1 MVSWDFLRC
10 LLGKTS
16 FRIVPKL
23 DRCSRL
29 HDNHHPWTSPTRPIA
44 IMAAMRRSCHLFW
57 QNFGSKNPWPL
68 LRGVK
73 KNRYYRFNPS
83 SRNYQVASTKL
94 PTVMYICIYL
104 QEGIWMIFRDWDSF
118 KNTFWALCLLCYLFL
133 ILFSRSTAGPSSTP
147 TIGIFRGKSQPLR
160 GTPSYLEDG
169 SSHLV
174 SH

>member
-1 MVSWDFLRC
+1 MVSWEISCDFCLR
-10 LLGKTS
+10 KTS

-29 HDNHHPWTSPTRPIA
+29 HDNHHPWTLPTRPIA
-44 IMAAMRRSCHLFW
+44 IMAAMRSCHLFW

-118 KNTFWALCLLCYLFL
+118 KNTFWALCLLCYLYCW
-133 ILFSRSTAGPSSTP
+133 FSSLGVLQGHHRLQPLEFFGE
-147 TIGIFRGKSQPLR
+147 KSQPHR
-160 GTPSYLEDG
+160 GTP
-169 SSHLV
+169 
-174 SH
+174 